1 MRYALCFLLTWL
13 ALGAGAAF
21 FPGTED
27 IPLADGIV
35 LDDTA
40 DFSFDTPA
48 GQILIFEGTLKTTPA
63 AVRTFYADTLT
74 ALGWTHQTPDFFERA
89 GDQMRISYPMTG
101 RIRFDMTLSGT
112 P

>member
-1 MRYALCFLLTWL
+1 MRYVLCFLLLVMTI
-13 ALGAGAAF
+13 GARAAF

-27 IPLADGIV
+27 IPLADGIA

-48 GQILIFEGTLKTTPA
+48 GQILIFEGTLQTTPA

-74 ALGWTHQTPDFFERA
+74 ALGWTRQTPDFFERG
-89 GDQMRISYPMTG
+89 GDQMRISYPTAG
-101 RIRFDMTLSGT
+101 RIRFDMTLSGS